1 MIELNNS
8 QDLQK
13 YFPEVTQKK
22 LSQLLILCCCILAV
36 QSTNLNKCAKRMSK
50 ILGESLKFETAYS
63 RLIRFFQTGNSLQI
77 LRGICLLVI
86 KTLCENKECYLL
98 LDRTNWEFGKR
109 KINLLV
115 IGLLYKD
122 VFIPLVWKDLEK
134 KGNSN
139 SKERLYLVDQL
150 LKWWSFSE
158 VELPEL
164 YIAGDREFIGYS
176 WLRGLEKREINF
188 VMRIRANFKLELW
201 HRGKIKDRKLGLKI
215 IHRYLSWTGL
225 DSVEA
230 VLQSDYIVKLAVF
243 ENDSPR
249 GKAEYIYIMTNME
262 DIPKASFLYRK
273 RYKIEVCFKHLKS
286 SGFNL
291 EDLQVEGGH
300 KVDLM
305 FGALTIIYL
314 MAIQKGIVHFEDKAQ
329 KMKTFKHKNAKHLIY
344 STPAKSMFN
353 KGCEILFENI
363 FSFSEF
369 VIELARVSR
378 WIAKKL
384 KPLKGED
391 YTLNKISVQ

>member
-1 MIELNNS
+1 MLELNNS
-8 QDLQK
+8 RELQK

-22 LSQLLILCCCILAV
+22 LSQLLQLCCCMLAV
-36 QSTNLNKCAKRMSK
+36 QSTNLNKCAKRLSK
-50 ILGESLKFETAYS
+50 ILGHPLKIESAYS
-63 RLIRFFQTGNSLQI
+63 RLIRFFQTGNSLVI

-86 KTLCENKECYLL
+86 KTLCSNKECYLL
-98 LDRTNWEFGKR
+98 LDRTNWNFGKR
-109 KINLLV
+109 RINLLV

-139 SKERLYLVDQL
+139 SKERLDLVDQL
-150 LKWWSFSE
+150 LKWWKFSE
-158 VELPEL
+158 VDLPEL
-164 YIAGDREFIGYS
+164 YIAGDREFIGYL

-215 IHRYLSWTGL
+215 IQRYLSWTGL
-225 DSVEA
+225 DNVEA
-230 VLQSDYIVKLAVF
+230 VLQSDYIVKLSVL

-249 GKAEYIYIMTNME
+249 GKAEFIYLMTNME
-262 DIPKASFLYRK
+262 DIPKASILYRK

-286 SGFNL
+286 CGFNL

-305 FGALTIIYL
+305 FGALNIIYL
-314 MAIQKGIVHFEDKAQ
+314 MAIQKGIIHFENQ
-329 KMKTFKHKNAKHLIY
+329 PLKMKTFKHKTAAHLVY
-344 STPAKSMFN
+344 SAPAKSVFK
-353 KGCEILFENI
+353 KGCEILLGNVF
-363 FSFSEF
+363 FFSEF
-369 VIELARVSR
+369 IIDLAKASR

-384 KPLKGED
+384 KPLKGDD
-391 YTLNKISVQ
+391 YTLKKISVQ